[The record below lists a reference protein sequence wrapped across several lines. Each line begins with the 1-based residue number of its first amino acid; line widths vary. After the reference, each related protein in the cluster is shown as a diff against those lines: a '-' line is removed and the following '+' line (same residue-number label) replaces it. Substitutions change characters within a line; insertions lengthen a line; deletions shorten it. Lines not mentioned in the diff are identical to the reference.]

1 MLMPS
6 PFPGM
11 DPFLEHPAIFPDLHD
26 RLVTRLSEALQAQLP
41 EPYYAVIGSRIW
53 VEFSRRPIGPD
64 VKVLRPPGG
73 ESLSGGGLAV
83 AAPVRPKP
91 IVVRVPHDERR
102 ETFVEIYTRPDNE
115 RLVTVV
121 EALSL
126 TNKTP
131 GEHGRDLYLRKQRE
145 VLNSKT
151 HLVEIDLLRGGM
163 HTTAVPLDLALDKA
177 GPFDYHVCVHHFD
190 NLEDYV
196 VYPIRLEDRL
206 PEVLVPLLPGDPAVS
221 LDLQAVFEGCYDAGP
236 YRRRLRYAV
245 NQPVPP
251 LPLWQIEWATRL
263 LREKGLLPP
272 DDAKAP

>member
-1 MLMPS
+1 MLS

-11 DPFLEHPAIFPDLHD
+11 DPFLEHPAVFPDLHD
-26 RLVTRLSEALQAQLP
+26 RLIAHLSEALQVQLP
-41 EPYYAVIGSRIW
+41 EPYYAVIGTRIW
-53 VEFSRRPIGPD
+53 VEFSRRSIGPD
-64 VKVLRPPGG
+64 VKVLRPPVESSRG
-73 ESLSGGGLAV
+73 EPSSGGGAV
-83 AAPVRPKP
+83 AAPIRPKP
-91 IVVRVPHDERR
+91 VIVRVPHDERR
-102 ETFVEIYTRPDNE
+102 ETFVEIYTRPGNE

-121 EALSL
+121 EVLSL

-131 GEHGRDLYLRKQRE
+131 GEHVRDLYLRKQRE
-145 VLNSKT
+145 VLSSKT
-151 HLVEIDLLRGGM
+151 HLVEFDLLRDGT
-163 HTTAVPLDLALDKA
+163 HTTAVPLDLALEKA

-206 PEVLVPLLPGDPAVS
+206 PEILVPLLPGDPAVS
-221 LDLQAVFEGCYDAGP
+221 LDLQAVFERCYDAGP
-236 YRRRLRYAV
+236 YRRRLRYAA

-272 DDAKAP
+272 EGKAP